1 MKIFHHRWFLLILR
15 VVLGGVFVYAGT
27 LKLVHLLAFAD
38 SIATFQLLPSQLINV
53 VALAL
58 PPFEILVGAMLLFG
72 IFQRQAA
79 FSLLVL
85 TGIFMLFLFQA
96 AVRGLVVD
104 CGCFGTGKPSAGSAW
119 LALGRDVLLA
129 VGCCWVYLRVFCA
142 ERGVKK
148 NPKKPLDKNQSRV

>member
-27 LKLVHLLAFAD
+27 LKLVHPLAFAD
-38 SIATFQLLPSQLINV
+38 SIATFQLLPPQLINV
-53 VALAL
+53 VALSL
-58 PPFEILVGAMLLFG
+58 PPFEIIVGAMLLFG

-96 AVRGLVVD
+96 IVRGLEVD
-104 CGCFGTGKPSAGSAW
+104 CGCFGSGEPSAWSAW
-119 LALGRDVLLA
+119 ISLGRNLFLALGCVLI
-129 VGCCWVYLRVFCA
+129 LR
-142 ERGVKK
+142 
-148 NPKKPLDKNQSRV
+148 RVRKADF